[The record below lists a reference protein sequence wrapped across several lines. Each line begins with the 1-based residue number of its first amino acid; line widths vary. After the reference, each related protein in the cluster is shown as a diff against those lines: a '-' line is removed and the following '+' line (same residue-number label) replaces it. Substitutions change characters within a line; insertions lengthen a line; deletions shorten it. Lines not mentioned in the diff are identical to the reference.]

1 MNILFE
7 LHMYSNCMRHKLM
20 ELKTAVLILNETGK
34 KRECKGMKLN
44 YSGGSTYIDER

>member
-20 ELKTAVLILNETGK
+20 ELKTAILILNETGK
-34 KRECKGMKLN
+34 EKGN
-44 YSGGSTYIDER
+44 IRV